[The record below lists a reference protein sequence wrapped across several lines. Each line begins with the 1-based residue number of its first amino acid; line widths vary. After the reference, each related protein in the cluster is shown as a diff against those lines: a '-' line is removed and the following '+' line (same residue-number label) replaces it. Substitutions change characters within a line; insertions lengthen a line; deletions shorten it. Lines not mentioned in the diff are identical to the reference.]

1 MSLRFWFL
9 LSYLITT
16 VSFSIMICF
25 EIMYWNEVACD
36 LHSNKIYV
44 SCITLYYVFKRSKL
58 KIPSYFIYE
67 NNKYFYCHNSWNA
80 TTCIWCNKLEVDKK
94 QYINE
99 KKVIVCKIFWPFY
112 QIDTPWSALCFN
124 SELVVLFQVQFWS
137 DSTQNNDKH
146 YKCLKIFLCFC

>member
-1 MSLRFWFL
+1 MWFTFKQN
-9 LSYLITT
+9 LS
-16 VSFSIMICF
+16 
-25 EIMYWNEVACD
+25 E
-36 LHSNKIYV
+36 
-44 SCITLYYVFKRSKL
+44 LYYSLLCFKEIEIENHL
-58 KIPSYFIYE
+58 YFIYE

-124 SELVVLFQVQFWS
+124 SELVVLFQVQFWLV
-137 DSTQNNDKH
+137 TALKTTMNITNVWKYFYVFTKVH
-146 YKCLKIFLCFC
+146 ILWEGLTNFKKIFLIFDRLEFPLQLEI